1 MLELTRDPP
10 EKGEEEVAVD
20 PTNWAPGTS
29 LFLLPF
35 GLPGPCLL
43 FLLALC
49 FFSFKTSPSSTF
61 RAGIRL
67 WPLVLLLPLPPLGG
81 AVIEFEDL

>member
-20 PTNWAPGTS
+20 PTSWAPGPS
-29 LFLLPF
+29 LFLLPL
-35 GLPGPCLL
+35 GLPGPCLF

-49 FFSFKTSPSSTF
+49 FFSFKTSPSSTL
-61 RAGIRL
+61 RDGIRL
-67 WPLVLLLPLPPLGG
+67 WLPPPVPSEVVTIG
-81 AVIEFEDL
+81 FEAL